1 MRYFISPKI
10 NAGNCLI
17 PSIIYLGLFS
27 FSLFAGA
34 TEMTE
39 PTPPLAEKH
48 PYQLTLHSETR
59 VDNYYWLRDDDRK
72 DKKVIDYLKAENSYA
87 ESILKST
94 TALQDTLYQEMLER
108 VNQQDQSVPYNLNG
122 YSYQESYQPGKEYA
136 QYQRQREVPDA
147 EWEVLLDANQRAQG
161 HDYYK
166 LGGLSVSRDNQRMAV
181 AEDTLS
187 RRQYSI
193 HLKQIADTQWSDEV
207 IHDTSGN
214 MVWANDN
221 NTLFY
226 VRNHPQTLL
235 PYQVFRHQYGT
246 PAENDVLV
254 YQENDDSYYL
264 SLSPSTS
271 RRYILINISS
281 TATSETRLLDANQ
294 PQQAPTIFSARK
306 TGREYYI
313 DHFNDQF
320 YIRSN
325 HQHPN
330 FGLYQTAS
338 GEASWTTLI
347 APEDSKDVENFVLFR
362 DWLVVA
368 EREQGLTHIRKINWQ
383 SQQQQQLTV
392 EDPTYMAWL
401 AYNPEPDSHVLRYRY
416 SSMTTPTSTYQWD
429 MISGEKILLKQQE
442 VKNFNRDEYQ
452 SQRIWVTARDGVLVP
467 ASLVYRKSLFKK
479 GHNPL
484 LAYAYGAYG
493 MSMDPSFSAN
503 RLSLLDRG
511 FIFTLIHVRGGG
523 ELGQRWYKQGK
534 LAQKEN
540 SFNDFIDV
548 TKGLLQQGFGQPER
562 LYAMGG
568 SAGGLL
574 IGAVINQEP
583 TLFNAVVAQV
593 PFVDVVTTMSD
604 TSIPLTTNEYGEWGN
619 PEKLADYKVMRAY
632 SPYDNISSK
641 NYPNLLVTSGLHDS
655 QVQYWEPAKWVAKL
669 REFNRGNNIV
679 LLTTDMSAGHG
690 GKSGRLS
697 RLKNSAQEY
706 TFILAMDEKLKSSH
720 IKNVE

>member
-34 TEMTE
+34 AEMAE
-39 PTPPLAEKH
+39 PTPPIAEKH
-48 PYQLTLHSETR
+48 PHQLTLHSETR

-72 DKKVIDYLKAENSYA
+72 NKKVIDYLKAENSYA
-87 ESILKST
+87 ESILKT
-94 TALQDTLYQEMLER
+94 TTTLQDTLYQEMLKR
-108 VNQQDQSVPYNLNG
+108 VNQQDQSVPYSLNG
-122 YSYQESYQPGKEYA
+122 YRYQEIYQPGKEYA

-193 HLKQIADTQWSDEV
+193 HLKQIADKQWSDEV

-271 RRYILINISS
+271 RQYILINISS

-294 PQQAPTIFSARK
+294 PQQAPTVFSARQ

-330 FGLYQTAS
+330 FGLYQTVS

-347 APEDSKDVENFVLFR
+347 APKDSKDVENFVLFR

-383 SQQQQQLTV
+383 SQQQQPLTL

-429 MISGEKILLKQQE
+429 MISGEKTLLKQQE

-523 ELGQRWYKQGK
+523 ELGQGWYKQGK
-534 LAQKEN
+534 LAKKEN

-548 TKGLLQQGFGQPER
+548 TQGLVQQGFGQPER

-574 IGAVINQEP
+574 VGAVINQEP

-593 PFVDVVTTMSD
+593 PFVDVLTTMSD
-604 TSIPLTTNEYGEWGN
+604 SSIPLTTNEYGEWGN
-619 PEKLADYKVMRAY
+619 PEKLSDYKVMRAY
-632 SPYDNISSK
+632 SPYDNISPK

-669 REFNRGNNIV
+669 REFNRGNNII

-706 TFILAMDEKLKSSH
+706 AFILAMDEKVK
-720 IKNVE
+720 